1 MHVHTDTAWSAS
13 VDFYTLYKV
22 QSVPETQ
29 VHLLIPQAIQ
39 SRALSSLCGACIIR
53 QTSYTNH
60 PELKKNPTMGPVVS
74 SLLVPPYTLQTLNRN
89 IQTAFGRNSDTGP
102 QTDFFWGL
110 TFEYFQS

>member
-1 MHVHTDTAWSAS
+1 MHVHTDTAWSAL

-53 QTSYTNH
+53 QTSYTNY
-60 PELKKNPTMGPVVS
+60 PELKKKHNGTSGLFTACPTLHP
-74 SLLVPPYTLQTLNRN
+74 
-89 IQTAFGRNSDTGP
+89 SDTEKEHS
-102 QTDFFWGL
+102 DCF
-110 TFEYFQS
+110 